1 VLKVSRLAAT
11 IVCVVALV
19 APFAVVGPAGAAPP
33 RARRFAFE
41 VNGEAIP
48 VAEVRPDLRAL
59 AKNKGLNIVDIKDQ
73 GDLTPVREVVASYLT
88 TLILDRVTAQ
98 ELERR
103 GVAPTEAQLRIARR
117 LDIRIYGKKAW
128 NEFPARFRTR
138 DIGRTAR
145 AIALAVDEGFDLTRR
160 REVRRE
166 LIALVISLAKQASVT
181 VAPRFGTWNADLA
194 VVVAPSSQSETG
206 ATLAPPDPP
215 PGPSTSLSPPST
227 APHRVTAT
235 TPTTLAA
242 AVTTPTTL
250 APTVT
255 TLSVT
260 TPTTA
265 APPCDPKKPPYCPK

>member
-1 VLKVSRLAAT
+1 MLKVSRLAAT

-103 GVAPTEAQLRIARR
+103 GVVPTELQVRIARR

-128 NEFPARFRTR
+128 NEFPARFRAR

-145 AIALAVDEGFDLTRR
+145 AIALAVDEGFDLTKR

-206 ATLAPPDPP
+206 GPLTPPDL
-215 PGPSTSLSPPST
+215 STSLSPPT
-227 APHRVTAT
+227 TTPHRVTVT

-255 TLSVT
+255 TPTVT

>member
-1 VLKVSRLAAT
+1 VFEVSRLAAT
-11 IVCVVALV
+11 VVCVVVLV
-19 APFAVVGPAGAAPP
+19 APFAVSGPAGAAPP

-41 VNGEAIP
+41 VNGEPTP

-88 TLILDRVTAQ
+88 TLILDQVTAQ

-103 GVAPTEAQLRIARR
+103 GVAPTMAQVRIARR
-117 LDIRIYGKKAW
+117 LDIRIYGRKAW
-128 NEFPARFRTR
+128 NEFPERFRTR

-145 AIALAVDEGFDLTRR
+145 AIALAVDEGFDLTKR

-181 VAPRFGTWNADLA
+181 VAPRFGTWNPDLA

-206 ATLAPPDPP
+206 TPLAPPDM
-215 PGPSTSLSPPST
+215 STSLSPPTT
-227 APHRVTAT
+227 APHRVTVTA
-235 TPTTLAA
+235 PTTLAA
-242 AVTTPTTL
+242 AVTTPTVTT
-250 APTVT
+250 PTVT
-255 TLSVT
+255 TPTVT

-265 APPCDPKKPPYCPK
+265 TPPCDPKKPPYCPK

>member
-1 VLKVSRLAAT
+1 MLKVSRLAAT

-59 AKNKGLNIVDIKDQ
+59 AKNKGLNIVDIKDH
-73 GDLTPVREVVASYLT
+73 GDLTPVREVVAEYLT

-103 GVAPTEAQLRIARR
+103 GVVPTELQVRIARR

-128 NEFPARFRTR
+128 NEFPARFRAR

-145 AIALAVDEGFDLTRR
+145 AIALAVDEGFDLTKR

-206 ATLAPPDPP
+206 GPLTPPDL
-215 PGPSTSLSPPST
+215 STSLSPPST